1 MMYFQQN
8 FGLITDIKR
17 AKNTKVK
24 GAGGNLKVKGIGT
37 IK

>member
-1 MMYFQQN
+1 MYFQQN

-17 AKNTKVK
+17 TKNTKGK